1 MFVDLP
7 NIASNNPP
15 STLWPILSHPNN
27 FATELIVEELG
38 YSQVEQEDIEVDG
51 QMIPLCTAELDQ
63 KVSYLYL
70 VTFLD
75 TSPGRAVGLH

>member
-15 STLWPILSHPNN
+15 STLWPILSHLNN

-51 QMIPLCTAELDQ
+51 QNPLH
-63 KVSYLYL
+63 S
-70 VTFLD
+70 
-75 TSPGRAVGLH
+75 